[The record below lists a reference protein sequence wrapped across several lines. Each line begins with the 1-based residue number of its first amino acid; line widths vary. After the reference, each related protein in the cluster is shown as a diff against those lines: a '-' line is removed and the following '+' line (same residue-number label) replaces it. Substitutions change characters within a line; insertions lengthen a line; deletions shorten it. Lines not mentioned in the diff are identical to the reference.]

1 MKAIDKWLD
10 SGFRLKGGG
19 NGLGFL
25 FLYELFTKSFDA
37 RILRNDS
44 TVILATL
51 FMRFLPNDEITSQST
66 YMSILRILSLNPKK
80 LSSITTP

>member
-10 SGFRLKGGG
+10 SGFYLKVGG

-37 RILRNDS
+37 RISREDS
-44 TVILATL
+44 TIILAML
-51 FMRFLPNDEITSQST
+51 FMRFF
-66 YMSILRILSLNPKK
+66 
-80 LSSITTP
+80 